1 MTDFLS
7 LQFWVTLTIKT
18 KTCWGRQVV
27 GLLLTSL
34 LSTPLMMLQMAVLQ
48 VLAGDSQGLPSL
60 NSLLAVLLIY
70 SAVIGWTW
78 TSRRLEPR

>member
-1 MTDFLS
+1 MCF
-7 LQFWVTLTIKT
+7 QFWVTLTIKT
-18 KTCWGRQVV
+18 KTCWSRQLV
-27 GLLLTSL
+27 GLMLTSL

-48 VLAGDSQGLPSL
+48 VLALDSQGLPSL